1 MGWSFRPWYMESI
14 EFAKNNM
21 FPLKYERILSD
32 GLDEDNCNGLIDEL
46 PLGILSF
53 DTRGNVTAVNRFLLE
68 FMGSPSA
75 ASTKQINM
83 LNFPPLVASGI
94 SASIREAISTGK
106 ITEIETYYHSKWGKE
121 AFVRFKTIPRT
132 DKEGHVIGCHAVIED
147 ATIIKQT
154 RRELEQKKRQENIYS
169 HISSNFINTSFKDID
184 TKIDQTLEEIAKFTG
199 AERASI
205 FLATDDPD
213 LVIKTHEWHAE
224 GIRSQIGVNQKFQMQ
239 KQLNKFNELES
250 IYVPDTQQLTDEDI
264 TVKETLIELGIQSV
278 LLVPISYKGKFS
290 GFIGLDCQTQKKEWD
305 ESTLYLLKLI
315 GEMIINVLE
324 RKNTESLLVKKEEDY
339 EHVVNAIDTIIWKA
353 DVDENEKL
361 INTYIS
367 PAVDKMLGLPRGTIG
382 NDWDKYFSCIHLEDI
397 QKVLDALK
405 LSLHNPENN
414 VNLDYRLVKDNGD
427 IVWVNSSTIAHLQQ
441 DGTVKIF
448 GTVINITWR
457 KHAEAE
463 LIRSE
468 KKYRSLVEQSA
479 DAIFINRLD
488 GRILDVNNKACQM
501 LGYTKEQFQN
511 MSVVDLQIPEEREP
525 GNKVLDIFKVTK
537 SIHGETKYLTA
548 NGNVINVEINAA
560 LLEGY
565 HDVAQAV
572 VRDITERKQAEEKL
586 SRKEKKYR
594 SLFEHSNDAIIIHDL
609 EGNIIDVNT
618 RTCDMLGY
626 SIEEFKKITFI
637 DLLPSDQLG
646 IILETQKKIK
656 HEGTFRME
664 IELIK
669 ADGHKMVADVSGSV
683 VDVRPCTIQSII
695 RDISDRKQLEES
707 LLHAKVIAEAASHTK
722 SEFLANMS
730 HELRTPLN
738 AIIGFSDA
746 MLEGYFGELST
757 KHNHYIQNI
766 SNSGKHLLNLIN
778 EILDI
783 SKVETGKMEL
793 FLTLIKLEGLIAEMV
808 ATMQPLTTKKKITVN
823 IWNDNDTNIIL
834 MADEAKVKQI
844 IYNLLG
850 NAIKFTP
857 NGGEINIRTNLVGS
871 MVRISVIDNGIGI
884 SSDDQKKL
892 FTPFTQLDN
901 SVSKQYEGTGLG
913 LALVKELVELHGGRV
928 WVESE
933 PGKGSNFTF
942 ELPAGDRA

>member
-1 MGWSFRPWYMESI
+1 MEWNFRPWYMESI
-14 EFAKNNM
+14 EFAKNIM
-21 FPLKYERILSD
+21 FPLKYVRILSD
-32 GLDEDNCNGLIDEL
+32 GPDEENCNDLIDEL

-75 ASTKQINM
+75 ASTKQIN
-83 LNFPPLVASGI
+83 LLTFPPLVASGI

-121 AFVRFKTIPRT
+121 AFVRFKTIPRI
-132 DKEGHVIGCHAVIED
+132 DKEGQVIGCHAVVED

-154 RRELEQKKRQENIYS
+154 RSELEQKKRQENIYS

-184 TKIDQTLEEIAKFTG
+184 TKVDQTLEEIAKFTG

-205 FLATDDPD
+205 FLATDDTG

-224 GIRSQIGVNQKFQMQ
+224 GIISQIGVNQKFPVP
-239 KQLNKFNELES
+239 KQLNKFNKFES

-264 TVKETLIELGIQSV
+264 TVKETLLEFGILSV

-305 ESTLYLLKLI
+305 ETTLYLLKLI

-324 RKNTESLLVKKEEDY
+324 RKHTESLLVRKEEDY
-339 EHVVNAIDTIIWKA
+339 EHVVNAIDTTIWKA

-382 NDWDKYFSCIHLEDI
+382 NDWDKYSSCIHPEDT
-397 QKVLDALK
+397 QKVLDALN
-405 LSLHNPENN
+405 LALDNPENYFD
-414 VNLDYRLVKDNGD
+414 LDYRLVADNGH
-427 IVWVNSSTIAHLQQ
+427 IAWVSSSTIAHLQQ

-448 GTVINITWR
+448 GTIINITWR

-463 LIRSE
+463 LI
-468 KKYRSLVEQSA
+468 
-479 DAIFINRLD
+479 
-488 GRILDVNNKACQM
+488 
-501 LGYTKEQFQN
+501 
-511 MSVVDLQIPEEREP
+511 
-525 GNKVLDIFKVTK
+525 K
-537 SIHGETKYLTA
+537 S
-548 NGNVINVEINAA
+548 
-560 LLEGY
+560 
-565 HDVAQAV
+565 
-572 VRDITERKQAEEKL
+572 
-586 SRKEKKYR
+586 EKKYR
-594 SLFEHSNDAIIIHDL
+594 SLFEQSNDAIILYDL
-609 EGNIIDVNT
+609 EGNHIDVNS
-618 RTCDMLGY
+618 RACEMLGY
-626 SIEEFKKITFI
+626 TKEELTKLSFTDI
-637 DLLPSDQLG
+637 LPSDQLDML
-646 IILETQKKIK
+646 LEAQRKIR

-669 ADGHKMVADVSGSV
+669 ADGHRMVADVSGSIM
-683 VDVRPCTIQSII
+683 DVRPYTIQSII
-695 RDISDRKQLEES
+695 RDISERKRLEES

-738 AIIGFSDA
+738 AIIGFSDV

-757 KHNHYIQNI
+757 KHNHYIQHI

-778 EILDI
+778 DILDI
-783 SKVETGKMEL
+783 SKVEAGKMEL
-793 FLTLIKLEGLIAEMV
+793 FPALVKLEGLIAEMV
-808 ATMQPLTTKKKITVN
+808 ATMQPLATKKKITVN
-823 IWNDNDTNIIL
+823 ILKDNDANIIL

-844 IYNLLG
+844 LYNLLG

-857 NGGEINIRTNLVGS
+857 NGGEINIQASLAGS

-892 FTPFTQLDN
+892 FTPFIQLDN

-913 LALVKELVELHGGRV
+913 LAVVKELVELHGGRV